1 MCLVTQKNDIY
12 SMQDKDEEEADKNEG
27 KKEYSR
33 RRFLLAK
40 RERES
45 LNRGNRKQSL
55 WHETAAK
62 TTPCVRKLMDGLCSS
77 FKRASWI

>member
-55 WHETAAK
+55 
-62 TTPCVRKLMDGLCSS
+62 
-77 FKRASWI
+77 